1 MELKILETEREQKP
15 ARRMVHELITPTNL
29 TKYKEDELQRRK
41 LRNLFTTAGLIA
53 PEVHDLWIG
62 AFDNNQLIG
71 AIHAT
76 SFLHHWNPHAV
87 FQFDTQGQAETLE
100 SIRYCCENTAFIEE
114 LAVTP
119 NYRGQGIGKQLLQ
132 ACYSYFGNQKITKFS
147 LSARKAESREFF
159 THAGFQNFKH
169 TLPTEYFNGVR
180 PLEMLPEYRLS
191 NIYMGVDFGT
201 TKSEKIQP

>member
-15 ARRMVHELITPTNL
+15 ARRMVHGLITPTNL

-41 LRNLFTTAGLIA
+41 LRNLFAASGFDA

-62 AFDNNQLIG
+62 AFDRNQLVG

-76 SFLHHWNPHAV
+76 SFLHHWDINS
-87 FQFDTQGQAETLE
+87 FFRLDTRGQEETLK

-114 LAVTP
+114 LAVAP
-119 NYRGQGIGKQLLQ
+119 NHRGQGIGKQLLQ
-132 ACYSYFGNQKITKFS
+132 ACYNYFQEHQVTKFS
-147 LSARKAESREFF
+147 LAARKIESREFF

-169 TLPTEYFNGVR
+169 ILPTEYFTGVGPVMMR
-180 PLEMLPEYRLS
+180 PEYRPN
-191 NIYMGVDFGT
+191 NIYMGISRGT
-201 TKSEKIQP
+201 TGSKVTEQ